1 VNAVRRYP
9 ITVALIVLVLLSALD
24 PLPSLVDAVT
34 GATAADTDLV
44 RPWGYLVV
52 APLSD
57 VLDGLTFLSAER
69 AYALLGVWAVALAL
83 WGALRPGTLTRRI
96 TRATVGLLT
105 LLALVAAT
113 VLLPRP
119 VARIVTADSA
129 LTVIDYHAHTEAS
142 HDGRP
147 GWTPLDLA
155 RWHAAQGFGASY
167 ITDHNLV
174 FEGGVDDPVT
184 LLPGAEWSVYRQHI
198 LALGQL
204 TAMDRDP
211 YNRDTPSMLRLFAE
225 LHRRGALTIASI
237 PEYWRNH
244 WDDLD
249 AFVKAGVDGF
259 EIVNCAPKAI
269 GFPDQ
274 ARARVVSLARRHNL
288 LLIGGS
294 DNHGWGKAT
303 CVWNLASPSA
313 HGYAA
318 NRVLARPLAL
328 LQGRWDAW
336 TAAYTQPWFMLR
348 SLTWPERVSWLTWLV
363 VVLIYRAVPRRDGDP
378 GGIGILARSLS
389 LKILKVRRP
398 TTPA

>member
-1 VNAVRRYP
+1 VNAARRYP
-9 ITVALIVLVLLSALD
+9 ITVALILLVLFSAVD

-34 GATAADTDLV
+34 GAAAVDADLV
-44 RPWGYLVV
+44 RPLGYIVL

-57 VLDGLTFLSAER
+57 VLDGLTFLSLER
-69 AYALLGVWAVALAL
+69 ARALLAVWAVALAL
-83 WGALRPGTLTRRI
+83 WGALRPGTLARRI
-96 TRATVGLLT
+96 TRAVVGPLV
-105 LLALVAAT
+105 LLAVVAAT
-113 VLLPRP
+113 VVLPRP
-119 VARIVTADSA
+119 VPRFVTADSA
-129 LTVIDYHAHTEAS
+129 VTVIDYHAHTEAS

-167 ITDHNLV
+167 VTDHNRV
-174 FEGGVDDPVT
+174 FDGRLDDPIS

-198 LALGQL
+198 LALGL
-204 TAMDRDP
+204 LMPINRDR
-211 YNRDTPSMLRLFAE
+211 YNRDTPSMLGVFAE

-249 AFVKAGVDGF
+249 DFVKAGVDGF
-259 EIVNCAPKAI
+259 EIANCAPKAI

-274 ARARVVSLARRHNL
+274 ARARVVALARQHNL

-294 DNHGWGKAT
+294 DNHGWGKVT
-303 CVWNLASPSA
+303 CLWNLASPSA

-328 LQGRWDAW
+328 LQGEWKPW

-348 SLTWPERVSWLTWLV
+348 SLTWPERASWLTWIFVL
-363 VVLIYRAVPRRDGDP
+363 LIYRAVPRREGDP
-378 GGIGILARSLS
+378 SGIGILARSLS
-389 LKILKVRRP
+389 LKILKLRRP
-398 TTPA
+398 GTTA

>member
-1 VNAVRRYP
+1 VNVARRYP
-9 ITVALIVLVLLSALD
+9 ITVALIVLVLFSALD

-34 GATAADTDLV
+34 GAVAADADLV
-44 RPWGYLVV
+44 RPLGYIVV

-57 VLDGLTFLSAER
+57 VLDALTFLSLAR
-69 AYALLGVWAVALAL
+69 AGALLAVWAVALAL
-83 WGALRPGTLTRRI
+83 WGALRPGTLARRI
-96 TRATVGLLT
+96 TCAVVGPLT
-105 LLALVAAT
+105 LLALAVAT

-119 VARIVTADSA
+119 VPRVVAADSA
-129 LTVIDYHAHTEAS
+129 VTVIDYHAHTEAS

-167 ITDHNLV
+167 VTDHNRV
-174 FEGGVDDPVT
+174 FDGRIDEPIS

-198 LALGQL
+198 LALGQV
-204 TAMDRDP
+204 TPIDRDR
-211 YNRDTPSMLRLFAE
+211 YNRATSSMLGVFAD
-225 LHRRGALTIASI
+225 LHRRGALAIPSI

-249 AFVKAGVDGF
+249 DFVKAGADGF

-274 ARARVVSLARRHNL
+274 ARAWVVSLARQHNL
-288 LLIGGS
+288 LLIGAS
-294 DNHGWGKAT
+294 DNHGWGKVT
-303 CVWNLASPSA
+303 CVWNLARPSA
-313 HGYAA
+313 HGYEA

-328 LQGRWDAW
+328 LQGKWKPW

-348 SLTWPERVSWLTWLV
+348 SLTWPERASWLTWIV
-363 VVLIYRAVPRRDGDP
+363 VLLIYRAVPRRDGDP

-389 LKILKVRRP
+389 LKILKLRRP
-398 TTPA
+398 KTTT

>member
-274 ARARVVSLARRHNL
+274 ARARVVSLARQHNL